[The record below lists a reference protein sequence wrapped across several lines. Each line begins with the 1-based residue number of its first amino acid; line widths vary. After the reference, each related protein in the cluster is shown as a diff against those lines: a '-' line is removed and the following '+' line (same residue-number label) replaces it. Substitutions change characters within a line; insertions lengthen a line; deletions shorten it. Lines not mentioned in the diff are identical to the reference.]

1 MVRPL
6 PMMFPE
12 DAFVA
17 QVTDAYMYGDHL
29 LVAPICTD
37 SNRRQVVFPAG
48 RYVNFFDNTEIVD
61 GDTAQTRDYPIT
73 EIPVYVAAGAL
84 FPVELNEVPG
94 VWKKHDHKPD
104 QGARPDAAGVRDGR
118 QLERVGYGGK

>member
-1 MVRPL
+1 MRYHGTFPKEPWEYSEQVTELYKFYTWLRENLLPYAYSTAVQAHHRGIPMVRPL

-37 SNRRQVVFPAG
+37 SNRKQVSSPRADMSIFS
-48 RYVNFFDNTEIVD
+48 T
-61 GDTAQTRDYPIT
+61 
-73 EIPVYVAAGAL
+73 IP
-84 FPVELNEVPG
+84 
-94 VWKKHDHKPD
+94 
-104 QGARPDAAGVRDGR
+104 RS
-118 QLERVGYGGK
+118 